1 MPVIFSYEFELHGIA
16 MVATSRGGLID
27 ITIGQLLPSAIGRG
41 EDAPLFDVIEVSG
54 RERLN
59 AGQEWIKVY
68 VDSWCSSDRAS
79 VERVR
84 AYLRRFDLVTD
95 GN

>member
-41 EDAPLFDVIEVSG
+41 EDGPAVRCHRGFRTRAP
-54 RERLN
+54 ERRSR
-59 AGQEWIKVY
+59 
-68 VDSWCSSDRAS
+68 VDQG
-79 VERVR
+79 
-84 AYLRRFDLVTD
+84 LR
-95 GN
+95 